1 MKIALT
7 GANGMLGHAI
17 QKVFSAET
25 LLPFHHATL
34 DITDLDRVVKAV
46 RDAKPDVLVH
56 AAAFTDVDA
65 CEADPE
71 KAYLVNGM
79 GARNMAMACE
89 EIRCPI
95 LHISSDYV
103 FDGTK
108 GSGYDE
114 WDRRNPINHYGLSK
128 LMAEQF
134 ISSLTNRF
142 YIIRTSWLFGPHG
155 RNFVDS
161 IRRLL
166 AEKKELQVVNDQFG
180 CPTFTEDLAGALR
193 QIIGK
198 GYGTYHVTNS
208 GVCTWHEFAVKI
220 AEFMQINKSITPV
233 TSEQFKRPA
242 KRPPQ
247 SGLNNTM
254 LRLEG
259 IPPLR
264 HWSEALEQYMG
275 QNFPAR

>member
-1 MKIALT
+1 MKIAVT
-7 GANGMLGHAI
+7 GVDGMLGRAI
-17 QKVFSAET
+17 QKVFSGEE
-25 LLPFHHATL
+25 LIPFNRAAL
-34 DITDLDRVVKAV
+34 DITNLDQARKSV
-46 RDAKPDVLVH
+46 RDARPDLLIH
-56 AAAFTDVDA
+56 TAAFTDVDA

-71 KAYLVNGM
+71 KAYLVNGI
-79 GARNMAMACE
+79 GARNMAIACE

-103 FDGTK
+103 FDGSK
-108 GSGYDE
+108 DSAYDE
-114 WDRRNPINHYGLSK
+114 WDRTSPINHYGLSK

-142 YIIRTSWLFGPHG
+142 YIIRTSWLYGPHG
-155 RNFVDS
+155 RNFVDT
-161 IRRLL
+161 IMRLL
-166 AEKKELQVVNDQFG
+166 GEKDSLQVVNDQFG

-198 GYGTYHVTNS
+198 GYGTYHVTNT

-220 AEFMQINKSITPV
+220 AELMQISKPIMPV

-242 KRPPQ
+242 MRPTQ

-275 QNFPAR
+275 QNFPDR

>member
-1 MKIALT
+1 MKIAVT
-7 GANGMLGHAI
+7 GADGMLGHAI
-17 QKVFSAET
+17 RKIFSADE
-25 LLPFHHATL
+25 LVCLNHASL
-34 DITDLDRVVKAV
+34 DITELDRTLKTM
-46 RDAKPDVLVH
+46 RDLRPDLLIH
-56 AAAFTDVDA
+56 TAAFTDVDA
-65 CEADPE
+65 CEADHE
-71 KAYLVNGM
+71 KAYLVNGI
-79 GARNMAMACE
+79 GARNMAIACE

-108 GSGYDE
+108 GSAYDE
-114 WDRRNPINHYGLSK
+114 WDRTNPINHYGLSK
-128 LMAEQF
+128 RMAEQF

-142 YIIRTSWLFGPHG
+142 YIIRTSWLYGPQG
-155 RNFVDS
+155 RNFVNT
-161 IRRLL
+161 IMRLL
-166 AEKKELQVVNDQFG
+166 AEKDSLQVVNDQFG
-180 CPTFTEDLAGALR
+180 SPTFTEDLAGALR

-220 AEFMQINKSITPV
+220 AEIMQISKPIMPV

-242 KRPPQ
+242 KRPAQ

-259 IPPLR
+259 ISPLR
-264 HWSEALEQYMG
+264 HWSEALEQYIE
-275 QNFPAR
+275 QNFSAR

>member
-1 MKIALT
+1 MKIAVT
-7 GANGMLGHAI
+7 GADGMLGRAI
-17 QKVFSAET
+17 QKVFSGDE
-25 LLPFHHATL
+25 LVPFSRAGL
-34 DITDLDRVVKAV
+34 DITNLDQARKSV
-46 RDAKPDVLVH
+46 RDAQPDVLIH

-71 KAYLVNGM
+71 KAYLVNGI
-79 GARNMAMACE
+79 GARNMAIACE
-89 EIRCPI
+89 EINCPI

-108 GSGYDE
+108 GSAYDE
-114 WDRRNPINHYGLSK
+114 WDRTNPINHYGLSK
-128 LMAEQF
+128 LMSEQF
-134 ISSLTNRF
+134 ITSLTNKY
-142 YIIRTSWLFGPHG
+142 YIIRTSWLYGPRA
-155 RNFVDS
+155 RNFVDT
-161 IRRLL
+161 IKRLL
-166 AEKKELQVVNDQFG
+166 AEKDELQVVNDQFG
-180 CPTFTEDLAGALR
+180 SPTFTEDLAGALR

-220 AEFMQINKSITPV
+220 AELMQINKPIMPV

-242 KRPPQ
+242 KRPTQ

-264 HWSEALEQYMG
+264 HWSEALEQYIK
-275 QNFPAR
+275 QTR